1 MIVLDIPDINFVVNY
16 DYPNSGEDYI
26 HRIGRTARASKTGTA
41 YTFFTAANGKNAS
54 ELIAVM
60 QEAHQTVPPKL
71 MDLGGSSY
79 GGRKRSKFTRKHNFA
94 QFFLHLNGI
103 AIHTRYLSYF

>member
-1 MIVLDIPDINFVVNY
+1 
-16 DYPNSGEDYI
+16 
-26 HRIGRTARASKTGTA
+26 
-41 YTFFTAANGKNAS
+41 
-54 ELIAVM
+54 M

-103 AIHTRYLSYF
+103 AIHTRYIRYNPVNSMSRFFTIVPHKNLEGEEHKK